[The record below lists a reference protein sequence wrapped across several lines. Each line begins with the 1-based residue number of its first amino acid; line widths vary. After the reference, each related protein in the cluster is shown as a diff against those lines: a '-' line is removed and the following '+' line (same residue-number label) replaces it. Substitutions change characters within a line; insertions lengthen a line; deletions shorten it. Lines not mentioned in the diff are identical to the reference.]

1 MSDSDVGHGTAETG
15 KRGGPPQ
22 SASVPFGVSSREKR
36 CGVEEFSA
44 ATRHVGVACAKQA
57 F

>member
-15 KRGGPPQ
+15 KGGEPQ
-22 SASVPFGVSSREKR
+22 SMDVPFGVSSREKR
-36 CGVEEFSA
+36 CGVLEISA

>member
-15 KRGGPPQ
+15 KRGGPQ